1 MSRFDDIMIRLGVP
15 AILRQFGDALSY
27 TPPAPADPVALTGV
41 LATELIPVGDPYSER
56 MEARWTLEV
65 AADAGVAIGGTVT
78 RDARTWTVT
87 QVLTDDGIMTK
98 FALRVEV

>member
-1 MSRFDDIMIRLGVP
+1 M
-15 AILRQFGDALSY
+15 
-27 TPPAPADPVALTGV
+27 ALTGV

-65 AADAGVAIGGTVT
+65 AADAGGAIRGTVT